1 MGKFF
6 NLVVSVFIAR
16 YKRFVFKETNVC
28 ILYIQTPSLIV
39 IMIINFFWNRVDSYS
54 AGVLFFWNS
63 LNWFNYPI
71 VAGAH
76 VIWRSFGKLS
86 CLHVDRMNYLN
97 SVPSINIYFF
107 LLLFGKY
114 SLFYQSVP
122 LPASYS
128 PNTSALACVIQ
139 IWIDF
144 LFLSCI
150 EIWNGFYTTV
160 HKLFLSLQ
168 LIFDNFFPPLEMAN
182 RLIDLLTLFKFSEYI
197 DLIFAFIVCFKSL
210 HALPNSIPN
219 HFPMASN
226 K

>member
-1 MGKFF
+1 MVGNRF
-6 NLVVSVFIAR
+6 NL
-16 YKRFVFKETNVC
+16 K
-28 ILYIQTPSLIV
+28 
-39 IMIINFFWNRVDSYS
+39 S
-54 AGVLFFWNS
+54 AGAIFFLNS
-63 LNWFNYPI
+63 LSLQLNWFNYHI
-71 VAGAH
+71 VAGEH
-76 VIWRSFGKLS
+76 VICRSFGKLS
-86 CLHVDRMNYLN
+86 YLHVDRMNNLN
-97 SVPSINIYFF
+97 SVPTINIYFF

-128 PNTSALACVIQ
+128 PNTSALVCVIQ
-139 IWIDF
+139 ISIDF

-160 HKLFLSLQ
+160 HKLFIASIDIWQ
-168 LIFDNFFPPLEMAN
+168 LFSPLEMAN

-219 HFPMASN
+219 HFPIASN